1 VRERSDQVEDENGMA
16 AATGSIP
23 TQNNIYSF
31 FPFFNFIL
39 FLILCY
45 YYLKSRK
52 KIVII

>member
-45 YYLKSRK
+45 YLKSHK
-52 KIVII
+52 KNVII